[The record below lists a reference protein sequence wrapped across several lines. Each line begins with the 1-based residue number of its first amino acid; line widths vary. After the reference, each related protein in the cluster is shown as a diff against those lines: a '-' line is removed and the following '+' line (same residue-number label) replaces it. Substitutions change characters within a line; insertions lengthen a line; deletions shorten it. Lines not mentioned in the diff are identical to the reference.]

1 VKRDKMIEALA
12 WSLLATLIVSLMSLA
27 GIITIGIKPKVLDK
41 ILLLLVGFS
50 AGALMGGA
58 FFHLMPESVEASG
71 FEFTAIIVI
80 IGFVL
85 FFLVERLLH
94 WHHCHEHGGKC
105 DVHTFTYMNLIGDGI
120 HNFID
125 GLIIAAGFSAS
136 FEIGIATTIAV
147 ISHEIPQEIGDFG
160 VLVYGG
166 FSKLKALL
174 FNFLSAITAILGAIV
189 GVVMVSITDSFISIL
204 IPFAAG
210 GFIYIFASDLIP
222 ELHKEPK
229 LSKSMMSFL
238 FFTFGIIFMYLVK
251 ILLEH

>member
-1 VKRDKMIEALA
+1 MIDVLL
-12 WSLLATLIVSLMSLA
+12 WSLAATVIVSLLSLA
-27 GIITIGIKPKVLDK
+27 GVVTLSIKQKSLDK

-58 FFHLMPESVEASG
+58 FFHLIPESIEGSG
-71 FEFTAIIVI
+71 VEFTVAIVI
-80 IGFVL
+80 VGFVL
-85 FFLVERLLH
+85 FFLVERILH

-125 GLIIAAGFSAS
+125 GLIIAAGFSAGV
-136 FEIGIATTIAV
+136 ELGIVTTLAV
-147 ISHEIPQEIGDFG
+147 ISHELPQEIGDFG

-166 FSKLKALL
+166 FSRMKALL
-174 FNFLSAITAILGAIV
+174 FNFLSAITAVLGAVI
-189 GVVMVSITDSFISIL
+189 GVIMTSLTGSFTGIL
-204 IPFAAG
+204 VPFAAG

-238 FFTFGIIFMYLVK
+238 FL
-251 ILLEH
+251 HSA